1 MELNANPQPTQSN
14 LDASFD
20 GLVKSAPAVDRQPIR
35 TLASRMNSDGK
46 PETFVPKDIVELRNN
61 AVSIAVMFDSYADRE
76 KALQLAL
83 SRKTALGFL
92 GEPQEGATSGRDG
105 NPIYYF
111 RIWKSAPM
119 SQTVDKLFG

>member
-1 MELNANPQPTQSN
+1 MELNTPTQSN
-14 LDASFD
+14 LDQSFD
-20 GLVKSAPAVDRQPIR
+20 NMVKATTVLDRQPIR
-35 TLASRMNSDGK
+35 TLASRMNASGK

-76 KALQLAL
+76 SALQLAV

-111 RIWKSAPM
+111 RVWKSAPV